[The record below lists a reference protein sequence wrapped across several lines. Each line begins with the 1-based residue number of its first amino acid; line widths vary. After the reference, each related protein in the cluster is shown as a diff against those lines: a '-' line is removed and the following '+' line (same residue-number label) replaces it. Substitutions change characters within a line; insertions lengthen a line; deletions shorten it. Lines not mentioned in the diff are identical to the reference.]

1 MKKKE
6 AAAEKNREKR
16 ELTRMRKEENRTRAV
31 LKGMVYIYGVP
42 LASSGWHPEHLGTL
56 LANLDSGRA
65 KAFAQPASVTLL
77 CECVVQRSMAY
88 ANRVV
93 LQPEHLP
100 MIMRTCKKT
109 QCCEF
114 VCGVLLG
121 ENPPTILIAISP
133 PLESE
138 PWSYSS
144 PVVNG

>member
-1 MKKKE
+1 MFEWNCTCFRFFEVAAVPSLPRSRGRAREGGTRSQRERKE

-16 ELTRMRKEENRTRAV
+16 ELTRMRKEENRTRAF

-77 CECVVQRSMAY
+77 CESVVQRSMAY

-100 MIMRTCKKT
+100 IDHAD
-109 QCCEF
+109 
-114 VCGVLLG
+114 L
-121 ENPPTILIAISP
+121 
-133 PLESE
+133 
-138 PWSYSS
+138 
-144 PVVNG
+144 